1 MILNLGIGKRN
12 LMIQHHNEKVGSVL
26 TPYAVKFNE
35 ICKQRGWKR
44 NWSNGGCYL
53 HLEVSEFIE
62 ALRNKGHKEEEAGD
76 IFFVF
81 LAMLDEHNISVE
93 NVFDLLLKKLDN
105 LDNHPNI
112 LDKSILHTGHEM

>member
-1 MILNLGIGKRN
+1 MT
-12 LMIQHHNEKVGSVL
+12 QCQNEKVSSVL
-26 TPYAVKFNE
+26 TPYAAKFNE

-76 IFFVF
+76 VLFVF
-81 LAMLDEHNISVE
+81 LAMLDEYNISIKE
-93 NVFDLLLKKLDN
+93 VFDLLSKKLDN